1 MIAARCFVLL
11 LLLLPA
17 ACGKVGAPLP
27 PFIRIPEA
35 VTDLAVTQSGN
46 DLVLT
51 WTNPPRYID
60 GSAATN
66 LARVR
71 IQAGGESL
79 ATENVNAAGQPQSYM
94 IATGPI
100 TSGQRTFTVVVETS
114 QGKLSDVSNVAAIVP
129 VEVPGRVLGL
139 IATADQRRIILE
151 WNRPKENPDLVEA
164 YVVTRTDI
172 PAEPQTV
179 TDTRHEDTRYQAG
192 KEFTYHVTAVRR
204 AGDKLV
210 MGIGPETASVVAEDK
225 KPPGVPTGIEITQSV
240 LTWEPNPEIDLAGY
254 RVFRSER
261 ADAGFMPVTDGLI
274 TTNVFFDPAYRAGTY
289 YAVSAVDESRNESTM
304 SAPFRAP

>member
-11 LLLLPA
+11 LFLA

-66 LARVR
+66 LVRVR

-79 ATENVNAAGQPQSYM
+79 ATVNVNAAGQPQSYM
-94 IATGPI
+94 IPTGPI

-114 QGKLSDVSNVAAIVP
+114 QGKLSAVSNVAAIVP

-139 IATADQRRIILE
+139 FATADQRRIILE

-164 YVVTRTDI
+164 YIVTRTDI

-179 TDTRHEDTRYQAG
+179 TDTRHEDTRYEAG

-240 LTWEPNPEIDLAGY
+240 LTWDPNPESDLAGY

-274 TTNVFFDPAYRAGTY
+274 TTNVFFDPAYRAGMY